1 MGKVAEGGGG
11 GQSGVDPGH
20 KAEPEPSYP
29 KGIKFWIG
37 IGFMVVSFGVFV
49 LYLAIPFLPV
59 STEAMA
65 TMFVV
70 GWIVSWGL
78 FFLGTVLAGKEGY
91 AYLKHR
97 FRSWFRK
104 S

>member
-1 MGKVAEGGGG
+1 M
-11 GQSGVDPGH
+11 DPGH

-29 KGIKFWIG
+29 KGITFWIG
-37 IGFMVVSFGVFV
+37 IGFMVASFGVFV

-78 FFLGTVLAGKEGY
+78 FFLGTVLTGKEGY
-91 AYLKHR
+91 QYLKQR